1 MYERRAGGGGWG
13 EEGGAILVWA
23 LSWKLQP
30 HYKWRHP
37 EHMDRQ
43 TNGVRKAQ
51 REATPWLCD
60 TMPSESNPP
69 PPTQTPTPLC
79 SLITVAS
86 SSSQRL
92 NINGRVVVVCVV
104 YVCVCG
110 GGLLLGARGDGQTV
124 GVTK

>member
-86 SSSQRL
+86 SSETEYQWEGGGSVC
-92 NINGRVVVVCVV
+92 GVCVWV
-104 YVCVCG
+104 G
-110 GGLLLGARGDGQTV
+110 GGVAFRGQRRWTNGWSH
-124 GVTK
+124 